1 MRLPIA
7 ARAPLLHVAEE
18 RGEGPTV
25 VLIHGVASSSVTFQN
40 VFPLIEDRHRC
51 IAIDLLGFG
60 GSPAPETS
68 EYTLTEHTAA
78 IERTVASLRLKEPF
92 TLVGHSMG
100 SLIGAR
106 FAARYPKRVSKLV
119 LVSPPVYLSPQE
131 LTDRIE
137 RAKLDIHLKAY
148 QYFREN
154 KEFTLRHARVVERFL
169 PIPKAMDINERN
181 WTPFVKS
188 LQNSIESQT
197 TISDL
202 AAVKVPVEVVYG
214 DLDEFHSEGVL
225 RIVARMSGVTVHRV
239 RGTDHLIGKRL
250 ARVVASAI
258 G

>member
-1 MRLPIA
+1 
-7 ARAPLLHVAEE
+7 VE
-18 RGEGPTV
+18 RGEGPLV

-40 VFPLIEDRHRC
+40 VLPLIEDTHRC

-60 GSPAPETS
+60 ESPAPEDA
-68 EYTLTEHTAA
+68 EYTLAEHAAA
-78 IERTVASLRLKEPF
+78 IERTIASLRIREPF

-106 FAARYPKRVSKLV
+106 YAARFSKRVSKLV
-119 LVSPPVYLSPQE
+119 LVSPPVYLDPAE
-131 LTDRIE
+131 LSDRAE
-137 RAKLDIHLKAY
+137 RTRLDFYLKAY
-148 QYFREN
+148 KFFREN
-154 KEFTLRHARVVERFL
+154 KDFTLKRARVVERLL
-169 PIPKAMDINERN
+169 PIPKAMEITEQN
-181 WTPFVKS
+181 WIPFVKS

-197 TISDL
+197 TVSDL
-202 AAVKVPVEVVYG
+202 AAVKAPVEVVYG

-225 RIVARMSGVTVHRV
+225 RIVARMSGVTVHKV